1 MKAIRIHALGGPEVL
16 QYEDVVLP
24 DLQPH
29 EVRVKHHAIG
39 VNYLDVYFRM
49 GLYPAAS
56 GLPFTPGSEGAGEII
71 ALGSAVSEF
80 KLGDRVAYGTAF
92 GAYAQERNIDPRLLV
107 KLPDTISY
115 DIGAAMMLK
124 GLTAHYL
131 LHETFKVKKGDT
143 ILVHA
148 AAGGVG
154 LLLCQW
160 GKAIGANV
168 IGTVGSPE
176 KAVMAKKAGAHHV
189 IQYDTEDFV
198 ARVAEITDGKK
209 CDVVYDGVGKTT
221 FMRSL
226 DCLRMRGL
234 MVSYGNASGPVE
246 PFNPGILSGKG
257 SLYLTRPTLFSYTST
272 RKELVEN
279 SDALMKAI
287 SSGILDIPVHSRVPL
302 AQAADAHRALEARAT
317 TGATVLIP

>member
-49 GLYPAAS
+49 GLYPATS

-71 ALGSAVSEF
+71 ALGSGISEF